1 MNDIVRYMFRHNT
14 WATLELIE
22 FCRQLSDEELA
33 TSGTGSYGTLLE
45 TLNHIV
51 APETNYL
58 QRLSGVQY
66 DWLESDE
73 VLDLDTLEE
82 KITETLEGWE
92 EYLNREIDPEEV
104 YLVDDGEY
112 AVRAGVIITQAI
124 HHGNHHREQVC
135 AILTGLGYQPP
146 DIQSWEFGHKTGRL
160 WRAEEEG

>member
-22 FCRQLSDEELA
+22 FCRRLPDEELA
-33 TSGTGSYGTLLE
+33 TTGTGSFGTLLE

-51 APETNYL
+51 ASETYYL
-58 QRLSGVQY
+58 QRLSRVQY
-66 DWLESDE
+66 DWLESDD
-73 VLDLDTLEE
+73 VLDLDTLKE

-160 WRAEEEG
+160 WRVEEG